1 MYSSV
6 QIFVRD
12 MWYVQIDFSHDSLVE
27 FWHNSVDSIY
37 NMSIHGYRYTN
48 FNRHIDCH
56 NVMFCRFTKR
66 IVRFQCSIQKINYSR
81 SPAPSGILIL
91 CRGPKTHT
99 YTPESQSQVSRQVQ
113 VSNLQPLAPVG
124 DITCLRHCRRRCRI
138 STINDI
144 LGFNLWF

>member
-66 IVRFQCSIQKINYSR
+66 IVRFHTKNKLFTLTGSKWNINPVSGTKNTYIYTRIAKSGQ
-81 SPAPSGILIL
+81 PSGAGIESPTTSASRWYYLS
-91 CRGPKTHT
+91 KTL
-99 YTPESQSQVSRQVQ
+99 SSAM
-113 VSNLQPLAPVG
+113 SNLDDQRY
-124 DITCLRHCRRRCRI
+124 LR
-138 STINDI
+138 
-144 LGFNLWF
+144 F